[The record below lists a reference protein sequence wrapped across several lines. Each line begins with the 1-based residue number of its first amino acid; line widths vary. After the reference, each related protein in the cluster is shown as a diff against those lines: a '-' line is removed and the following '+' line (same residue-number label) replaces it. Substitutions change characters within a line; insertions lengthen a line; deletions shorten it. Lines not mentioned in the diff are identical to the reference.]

1 MKYHDPVSAKQPS
14 SQAVQMG
21 TKWSAG
27 QIIDESLSSVERSP
41 GWAGLGW
48 AGLGWA
54 GLGLLGWP
62 GLGWRAI
69 KHENWASQRT
79 AAYLSPYYTILA
91 YSYKQPH
98 TLLFLQTPNCLPFHF
113 DVMCDTFYNW
123 QISITEQDYFPCVG
137 VCQSPKILKE
147 CLWSVSPT
155 LHWVVKVWHQAITCT
170 TSTNSDLNDSQ
181 FSTAFLDLN
190 VNRLTLSL
198 WSIANCTPPSP
209 VQADEVSRPPLLH
222 PAPPAGCW
230 HVFSKVAAWRICQT
244 KVAAQI
250 QSRNIAGWHTTA
262 GPLGCTLPG
271 QTIVHNN
278 HVQIIRRLE
287 IRRSKPENCRTW
299 GFYFPLQCQR
309 SWVSWWP
316 VPRYPSC
323 LKIFV

>member
-1 MKYHDPVSAKQPS
+1 MTRSQPS

-48 AGLGWA
+48 AGLAGLAWA
-54 GLGLLGWP
+54 GLAGNQTWKLSITTDCGIFIALLHDTCIFIQEQATSYFIISP
-62 GLGWRAI
+62 
-69 KHENWASQRT
+69 N
-79 AAYLSPYYTILA
+79 AY
-91 YSYKQPH
+91 
-98 TLLFLQTPNCLPFHF
+98 CLPFHF
-113 DVMCDTFYNW
+113 DVMCNTFYNW

-209 VQADEVSRPPLLH
+209 VQAEEVSRPPLLH

-309 SWVSWWP
+309 RWVSWWP
-316 VPRYPSC
+316 VPRYSSC